1 MLGTNVQRAAAVLRA
16 GGLVALPTET
26 VYGLAADA
34 TNADAVARIFAV
46 KGRPSDHPL
55 IVHIADL
62 AGIDEWAA
70 DVPAWARLLAA
81 AYWPGPLTL
90 ILVKQP
96 HVLGA
101 VTGGQGTVGLRV
113 PAHALT
119 REVLQL
125 LGTGVAA
132 PSANR
137 FGRVSPTT
145 AAHVQ
150 ADLGGF
156 LTAEDYLLDGGP
168 CAVGVEST
176 IVDCTGAAPRLLR
189 AGAITVN
196 MIEETTGLQV
206 LDSDGRVRAPGTLAS
221 HYSPRA
227 TVHIVDEQ
235 ELPGFPDAGLIAAAS
250 IATPTGMTRLLA
262 ADDAGHYARNLY
274 AALRASDDL
283 GLHDVCAV
291 LPDESGLGAAVRD
304 RLARAAH

>member
-62 AGIDEWAA
+62 AGIDDWAD

-90 ILVKQP
+90 ILRKQP

-101 VTGGQGTVGLRV
+101 VTGGQDTVGLRV

-119 REVLQL
+119 REVLRL

-145 AAHVQ
+145 VAHVQ
-150 ADLGGF
+150 ADLGEF
-156 LTAEDYLLDGGP
+156 LTADDYLLDGGP

-189 AGAITVN
+189 AGAITVD
-196 MIEETTGLQV
+196 MLEETTGMEV
-206 LDSDGRVRAPGTLAS
+206 RESDGRVRAPGTLAS

-262 ADDAGHYARNLY
+262 AENAGDYARNLY

-304 RLARAAH
+304 RLVRAAH